1 MGKLKL
7 LLTLFM
13 GTLIVFTAQ
22 RAYYVKTDTL
32 DSIYSDI
39 IFTRLAVESQQ
50 YTRQIEYGIENGKSL
65 ENFYNIQTILNSV
78 KRCYSYTSGAY
89 IVSDDYRLLYSN
101 ADDGSVLNTI
111 SVGSFDDGS
120 IYSVY
125 NTADSYYLTM
135 PIYGKGGQIGGY
147 LVLRINNSAISNTLS
162 DFYSEYELQ
171 AAVLAVLMFM
181 LGSVLVIHT
190 CRDKNRVLRRCLGIN
205 AGIICGYIA
214 LDGAISIYKLQ
225 IMIESI
231 IQQSISKITLSLQND
246 LDTVQQKGVSIGTIV
261 DFNSWLFESGK
272 NVPFIE
278 NITYD
283 KNYKIAAA
291 VSEDYIREQI
301 GRYAVVILAL
311 LLIFAA
317 AGFALYFI
325 VGAIERFFVKRKK
338 ENANDVVKNL

>member
-7 LLTLFM
+7 LLALLM
-13 GTLIVFTAQ
+13 GTLVVFTAQ
-22 RAYYVKTDTL
+22 RVYCAKTDTL

-39 IFTRLAVESQQ
+39 IFTRLAVEAQQ

-65 ENFYNIQTILNSV
+65 ENFYNIQTVLGSV

-101 ADDGSVLNTI
+101 ADDGAALTAV
-111 SVGSFDDGS
+111 SVGGFDTGDV
-120 IYSVY
+120 YSVY
-125 NTADSYYLTM
+125 GTSDSYLLTL
-135 PIYGKGGQIGGY
+135 PIRGRGEQISGY
-147 LVLRINNSAISNTLS
+147 LVLRIEKRAVGNTLS
-162 DFYSEYELQ
+162 EFYAEYKLQ
-171 AAVLAVLMFM
+171 AAVLSALMLM
-181 LGSVLVIHT
+181 LGSVLIIHT
-190 CRDKNRVLRRCLGIN
+190 CRDRERVFGRSLGIN

-214 LDGAISIYKLQ
+214 ADGAISVYKLL

-246 LDTVQQKGVSIGTIV
+246 LDTVQQKGVSIGSIV

-278 NITYD
+278 SITYD
-283 KNYKIAAA
+283 KNYRITAA
-291 VSEDYIREQI
+291 VSEDYIWEQI
-301 GRYAVVILAL
+301 GRYAAVMLAV

-317 AGFALYFI
+317 ALLALWLA
-325 VGAIERFFVKRKK
+325 VGAAEKYFVKRK
-338 ENANDVVKNL
+338 VKNARDALKDL